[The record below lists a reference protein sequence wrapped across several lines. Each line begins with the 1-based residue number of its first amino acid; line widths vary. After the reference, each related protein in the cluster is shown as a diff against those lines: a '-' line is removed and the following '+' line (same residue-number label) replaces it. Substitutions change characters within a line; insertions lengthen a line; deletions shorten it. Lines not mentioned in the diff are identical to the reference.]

1 MDCFSVTNILHISQ
15 EEMEAPLQFSSIET
29 GSYLQELL
37 LSREVLQIL
46 LKNTGTSWEGRLLI
60 SEDHGKT

>member
-37 LSREVLQIL
+37 LSRGIA
-46 LKNTGTSWEGRLLI
+46 NTSQEHRHLMGGETP
-60 SEDHGKT
+60 DF